1 MSLAAHPRL
10 QRLDLHHAAMVD
22 QLVDVL
28 AIVPA
33 HNTTLTSLQ
42 LPVMTDDLQTM
53 QTNQSLRS
61 LSIGYIE
68 RQCAMMTAED
78 RQQTY
83 PNNLA
88 LMDRVAFNREQWE
101 KHNDKN

>member
-1 MSLAAHPRL
+1 
-10 QRLDLHHAAMVD
+10 
-22 QLVDVL
+22 
-28 AIVPA
+28 
-33 HNTTLTSLQ
+33 
-42 LPVMTDDLQTM
+42 MTDDHYGPLVQAM

-61 LSIGYIE
+61 PSIGHIE

-83 PNNLA
+83 PNYLA

-101 KHNDKN
+101 KQNDKN